1 MKKVLLTLTVAAGL
15 AMTSCGGA
23 DMCSCTT
30 DMMELGKSMEGADD
44 AKKEEIAKEME
55 AKSKECEEIAKG
67 MEEGKSDEEI
77 ETMKKEFM
85 ESCPAV
91 KEAMGGH

>member
-30 DMMELGKSMEGADD
+30 DMMELGKKMEADGENED
-44 AKKEEIAKEME
+44 LKKEFE
-55 AKSKECEEIAKG
+55 AKAKECEEIGKA
-67 MEEGKSDEEI
+67 MQEGKTEEEI
-77 ETMKKEFM
+77 EAMGKEFM
-85 ESCPAV
+85 ESCPAI